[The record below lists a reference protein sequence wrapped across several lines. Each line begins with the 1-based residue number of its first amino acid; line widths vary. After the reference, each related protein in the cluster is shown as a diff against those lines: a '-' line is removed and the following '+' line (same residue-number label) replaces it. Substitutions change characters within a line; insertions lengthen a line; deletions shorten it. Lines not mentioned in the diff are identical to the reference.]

1 MRDPERINEIIKAL
15 ERNWKA
21 NPDLRLGQLITIAI
35 KPNKSCPEIFYAEDE
50 KILEGLNKY
59 EQKRL

>member
-1 MRDPERINEIIKAL
+1 MKDPNRIEEIIKAL
-15 ERNWKA
+15 DRIWKS

-35 KPNKSCPEIFYAEDE
+35 KPKTSCPEIFYAEDE
-50 KILEGLNKY
+50 KILDGLNNY